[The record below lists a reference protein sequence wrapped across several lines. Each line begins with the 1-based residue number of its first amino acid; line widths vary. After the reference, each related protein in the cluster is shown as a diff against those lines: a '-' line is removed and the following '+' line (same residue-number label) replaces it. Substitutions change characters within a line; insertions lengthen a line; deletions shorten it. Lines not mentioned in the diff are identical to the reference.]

1 MQALLSFD
9 RAPPLAAPAR
19 FFLTAP
25 LFAVLAGLLLLWN
38 GADIFASR
46 WTPGALALTHL
57 MTAGFMLQ
65 AMFGALVQILPVAA
79 GANLANPLLVARQV
93 HSCITPGALL
103 LVAAFLSYEAWLFRL
118 AVLFLGAGIGLFV
131 WHTGRALLGISSAN
145 STIRGIKLALLGLV
159 VTGSLGILL
168 GAALGWSLALPL
180 LQITNIH
187 LTWGFLTWGVILLA
201 AVGQVVVPMFQLT
214 PAYPAWF
221 VRWFPPGALVLV
233 LLWTLT
239 ELFFGWEWLAL
250 LLAATVL
257 LSGAF
262 FAVATLNLQ
271 RHSKRSK
278 PDATQRYWQ
287 GGMVCALAACFLW
300 LLAQGLPSLAQ
311 WAAWPLLFGVILI
324 YGAFMSVIIGMLY
337 KILPFLVWLHLQNLG
352 RGKVIAPNVRK
363 VLAETEMVRQMRF
376 HFVSLLLLVLAVC
389 FPAGFVYPAGVAL
402 IVSNAWLMRNLLLA
416 IRAYRAH
423 LRVIDEKLAGQSGGS
438 GAATS

>member
-25 LFAVLAGLLLLWN
+25 LFAALGGLLLLWS
-38 GADIFASR
+38 GPDIFASR

-79 GANLANPLLVARQV
+79 GANLAHPLRVARQV

-103 LVAAFLSYEAWLFRL
+103 LVAAFLVYEAWLFRL
-118 AVLFLGAGIGLFV
+118 AVFFLGIGIGLFV

-159 VTGSLGILL
+159 VTGSLGVLL
-168 GAALGWSLALPL
+168 GAALGWSWPLPL
-180 LQITNIH
+180 LQITNVH

-221 VRWFPPGALVLV
+221 VRWFPPAALALVS
-233 LLWTLT
+233 LWTT
-239 ELFFGWEWLAL
+239 AALFFEEEWPAS

-257 LSGAF
+257 LSGGF
-262 FAVATLNLQ
+262 FALATLNLQ
-271 RHSKRSK
+271 RRSKRSK

-287 GGMVCALAACFLW
+287 GGMLCALAACLLW
-300 LLAQGLPSLAQ
+300 LCAQ
-311 WAAWPLLFGVILI
+311 WLPPLANWDAWPILFGVLLI
-324 YGAFMSVIIGMLY
+324 YGAFMSVIVGMLY

-363 VLAETEMVRQMRF
+363 VLAESEMVRQMRF
-376 HFVSLLLLVLAVC
+376 HFATLLLLLLAVC
-389 FPAGFVYPAGVAL
+389 FPAWLVYPAGLAL
-402 IVSNAWLMRNLLLA
+402 MASNAWLMRNLLLA
-416 IRAYRAH
+416 VRAYRTH
-423 LRVIDEKLAGQSGGS
+423 LRVIDEKLAARSGEGGTTAS
-438 GAATS
+438 